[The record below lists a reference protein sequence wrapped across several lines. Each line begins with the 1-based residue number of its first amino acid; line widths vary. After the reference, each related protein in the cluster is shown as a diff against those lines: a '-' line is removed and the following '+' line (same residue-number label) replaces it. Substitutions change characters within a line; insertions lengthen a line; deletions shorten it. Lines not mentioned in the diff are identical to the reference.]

1 MKKFFTATM
10 MTAVMFAAGGAARA
24 DEIITEAR
32 TVDGRPVKVV
42 LDGVVDLKLKQGAP
56 ALVLSGDKRYLQ
68 KITVTQNGDTI
79 RIGTENMRGIHVG
92 PRNLK
97 AELTLPQLRELVSA
111 GVGSAEVK
119 GFDGDEVRLSLE
131 GAGAVNM
138 ASRFK
143 KVDARLTGVGSMTVS
158 DTQADVVDLNLKG
171 AGQIAISGQSKQLY
185 AKLGGIGS
193 LDAKAAAKR
202 KRGCRHDRPWQ
213 RHLQRKD
220 FRQPAPER
228 HGFGNGIWQ
237 ACQSSVH
244 RTRPGQC
251 VLELTPTFPYQLV
264 SSFTVL
270 AAR

>member
-10 MTAVMFAAGGAARA
+10 MTAVMFAAGGAAHA

-138 ASRFK
+138 VSRFK

-193 LDAKAAAKR
+193 LDAKQLQSESVDADMTGLGSATFNAKTSANLR
-202 KRGCRHDRPWQ
+202 LSGMGSATVYGKPANRQSTARG
-213 RHLQRKD
+213 L
-220 FRQPAPER
+220 
-228 HGFGNGIWQ
+228 G
-237 ACQSSVH
+237 SV
-244 RTRPGQC
+244 
-251 VLELTPTFPYQLV
+251 
-264 SSFTVL
+264 SWN
-270 AAR
+270 

>member
-10 MTAVMFAAGGAARA
+10 MTAMMFAAGGIAHAE
-24 DEIITEAR
+24 EIITEAR

-79 RIGTENMRGIHVG
+79 RIGTENMRGIHIG

-97 AELTLPQLRELVSA
+97 AELSLPQLRELVSA

-131 GAGAVNM
+131 GAGAVSM

-171 AGQIAISGQSKQLY
+171 AGQIAISGQSKQLN
-185 AKLGGIGS
+185 ARLGGIGS
-193 LDAKAAAKR
+193 LDAKQLQSDSVDADMTGLGSATFNAKTSANLR
-202 KRGCRHDRPWQ
+202 LSGMGSATVYGKPANRQSTARGM
-213 RHLQRKD
+213 
-220 FRQPAPER
+220 
-228 HGFGNGIWQ
+228 G
-237 ACQSSVH
+237 SV
-244 RTRPGQC
+244 
-251 VLELTPTFPYQLV
+251 
-264 SSFTVL
+264 SWN
-270 AAR
+270 

>member
-79 RIGTENMRGIHVG
+79 RIGTENMRGIHIG

-97 AELTLPQLRELVSA
+97 AELTLPRLRELVSA

-138 ASRFK
+138 
-143 KVDARLTGVGSMTVS
+143 VYARLTGVGSMTVS

-171 AGQIAISGQSKQLY
+171 AGQIAISGQSKQLN

-193 LDAKAAAKR
+193 LDAKQLQSESVDADMTGLGSATFNAKTSANLR
-202 KRGCRHDRPWQ
+202 LSGMGSATVYGK
-213 RHLQRKD
+213 
-220 FRQPAPER
+220 
-228 HGFGNGIWQ
+228 
-237 ACQSSVH
+237 
-244 RTRPGQC
+244 
-251 VLELTPTFPYQLV
+251 PTFPYQLV

>member
-10 MTAVMFAAGGAARA
+10 MTAVMFAAGGAACA

-68 KITVTQNGDTI
+68 KITVTQSGDTI

-131 GAGAVNM
+131 GAGAVSM

-193 LDAKAAAKR
+193 LDAKQLQSESVDADMTGLGSATFNAKTSANLR
-202 KRGCRHDRPWQ
+202 LSGMGSATVYGKPANRQSTARG
-213 RHLQRKD
+213 L
-220 FRQPAPER
+220 
-228 HGFGNGIWQ
+228 G
-237 ACQSSVH
+237 SV
-244 RTRPGQC
+244 
-251 VLELTPTFPYQLV
+251 
-264 SSFTVL
+264 SWN
-270 AAR
+270 